1 MSKPVARGSV
11 LVHLPIDEVDR
22 DFARDVGEQ
31 GDGGTVIRR
40 VAPGR
45 YATEAKAGL
54 ARVLGEFE
62 LERADVDETVVH
74 ATLWVRPRFFG
85 VMARVVLG
93 RRRLQRGVD
102 AALVRM
108 ARSATGDDQVEFG
121 PEDFA
126 DEPDSARP
134 FQSDAPHD

>member
-11 LVHLPIDEVDR
+11 LVHLPLDEVDR
-22 DFARDVGEQ
+22 DFSRDVGERE
-31 GDGGTVIRR
+31 DAGTVIERLGDGHYR
-40 VAPGR
+40 S
-45 YATEAKAGL
+45 EARAGL
-54 ARVLGEFE
+54 ARVIGEYA

-74 ATLWVRPRFFG
+74 ATLWVRPAFFG

-108 ARSATGDDQVEFG
+108 ARRATGDAEVEEPA
-121 PEDFA
+121 PEDFLS
-126 DEPDSARP
+126 EGPGG
-134 FQSDAPHD
+134 

>member
-11 LVHLPIDEVDR
+11 LVHLPVEHVDS

-31 GDGGTVIRR
+31 QDGGTVIER
-40 VAPGR
+40 VGDGLYR
-45 YATEAKAGL
+45 SESRAGM
-54 ARVLGEFE
+54 ARVIGEYA

-74 ATLWVRPRFFG
+74 ATLWVRPAVLG
-85 VMARVVLG
+85 VLARVVFG

-108 ARSATGDDQVEFG
+108 ARRATGDAEFEEPA
-121 PEDFA
+121 PEDFQDA
-126 DEPDSARP
+126 TPPD
-134 FQSDAPHD
+134 